1 MKLSDLPESLRG
13 QFGLRAFPG
22 SVFVVNLSAC
32 YDDKIYTA
40 IVKDGKQMDFAKG
53 TASELLREVTW
64 TKPL

>member
-1 MKLSDLPESLRG
+1 MKLADLPEYLRG

-22 SVFVVNLSAC
+22 SMFVVNLAAC

-53 TASELLREVTW
+53 TVGELAREVTW